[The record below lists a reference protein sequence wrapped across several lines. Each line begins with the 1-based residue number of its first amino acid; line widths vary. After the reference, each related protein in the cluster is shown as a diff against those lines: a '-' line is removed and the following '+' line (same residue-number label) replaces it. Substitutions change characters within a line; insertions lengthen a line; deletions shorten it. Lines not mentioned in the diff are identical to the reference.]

1 MDLKKKISRRQFI
14 GQANCAAVGTASL
27 LSSLLSLRLTAGA
40 ASASNFTDYKAL
52 VCLFLNGGND
62 SFNMLVPRQQNAYN
76 DYVDV
81 RGGLATVSNNGDYG
95 GGLALHEPD
104 PSGND
109 PLALLPITSS
119 LQDSPNGAGYSDFGI
134 HPDLP
139 YLKTLYDQGD
149 LAFVSNVGSLIEPT
163 SLVQYNDGS
172 KPKPEGLFSHP
183 DHQVHW
189 QTLVPQVRGPSPK
202 GWGGR
207 MAEVMSH
214 ANQQSNIA
222 MNISLSGANVLQ
234 SGTSTV
240 PYMTD
245 PGGVVELSNY
255 GEDTSLGQDPI
266 LSLAVDD
273 ILGHHYQSIY
283 SKTLAQANR
292 NSIETSIA
300 FKSALDSLSTPFDPS
315 ASFLNGKSQ
324 TYKRLNMVSK
334 IIEAGI
340 DQGPL
345 GLKMDRQIFFVERGG
360 WDHHNALLGPQSNLF
375 IELNDAIQIFWTAI
389 QSMGLQN
396 NVVLYTASDFGR
408 TLTSN
413 GSGSDHAWG
422 GNHFIISGN
431 NNNGNGNINGGEIY
445 GKYPDLALNNSS
457 TDLGRGRILPTTSV
471 DQYMAELAYWYGVPN
486 SEISTVI
493 PNINNFSSSFVSAN
507 SPLGILNS

>member
-40 ASASNFTDYKAL
+40 ASLGDSPDDYKAL

-62 SFNMLVPRQQNAYN
+62 SFNMLVPTQQDAYN

-81 RGGLATVSNNGDYG
+81 RGGLATVSNNGVYS

-134 HPDLP
+134 HPNLP

-292 NSIETSIA
+292 NSIETSIN
-300 FKSALDSLSTPFDPS
+300 FKSALDNLSTPFDPN

-334 IIEAGI
+334 IIEAGT
-340 DQGPL
+340 DQSPL

-389 QSMGLQN
+389 QAMGLQN

-422 GNHFIISGN
+422 GNHFIISGS
-431 NNNGNGNINGGEIY
+431 GNIKGGQIY

-471 DQYMAELAYWYGVPN
+471 DAYMAALANWYGVSS
-486 SEISTVI
+486 SEMSIVI
-493 PNINNFSSSFVSAN
+493 PNINNFNLDFINPTLN
-507 SPLGILNS
+507 SPLSIFRS

>member
-40 ASASNFTDYKAL
+40 ASASNLTDYKAL

-62 SFNMLVPRQQNAYN
+62 SFNMLIPRQQSAYN
-76 DYVDV
+76 EYEQV
-81 RGGLATVSNNGDYG
+81 RGGVG
-95 GGLALHEPD
+95 GSGLAISRANLHQ
-104 PSGND
+104 
-109 PLALLPITSS
+109 ITSS
-119 LQDSPNGAGYSDFGI
+119 LQNTSAGAGYSDFGI

-183 DHQVHW
+183 DHQIHW
-189 QTLVPQVRGPSPK
+189 QTLVPQVRGSAPK

-234 SGTSTV
+234 SGTTTV
-240 PYMTD
+240 PYITD
-245 PGGVVELSNY
+245 PGGVVELKNY
-255 GEDTSLGQDPI
+255 GQDPT
-266 LSLAVDD
+266 LQLAVDD
-273 ILGHHYQSIY
+273 ILGQHYQSIY
-283 SKTLAQANR
+283 SKTLAHANR
-292 NSIETSIA
+292 NSIDASVA

-315 ASFLNGKSQ
+315 VISGETQ
-324 TYKRLNMVSK
+324 TYKRLSMVSK
-334 IIEAGI
+334 IIEARTA
-340 DQGPL
+340 L
-345 GLKMDRQIFFVERGG
+345 SMNRQIFFVERGG
-360 WDHHNALLGPQSNLF
+360 WDHHNELLGPQSNLF
-375 IELNDAIQIFWTAI
+375 IELNEAIEIFWTAI
-389 QSMGLQN
+389 QTMGLQN

-422 GNHFIISGN
+422 GNHFIISGSA
-431 NNNGNGNINGGEIY
+431 NGGEIY

-493 PNINNFSSSFVSAN
+493 PNINNFSSSFVSPS

>member
-1 MDLKKKISRRQFI
+1 M
-14 GQANCAAVGTASL
+14 
-27 LSSLLSLRLTAGA
+27 TAGA

-62 SFNMLVPRQQNAYN
+62 SYNMLVPRQQNAYN
-76 DYVDV
+76 EYEQV
-81 RGGLATVSNNGDYG
+81 RGGVG
-95 GGLALHEPD
+95 GTGLAIPRANLHQ
-104 PSGND
+104 
-109 PLALLPITSS
+109 ITSS
-119 LQDSPNGAGYSDFGI
+119 LQNTSAGAGYSDFGI

-183 DHQVHW
+183 DHQIHW
-189 QTLVPQVRGPSPK
+189 QTLVPQVRGSAPK

-234 SGTSTV
+234 SGTTTV
-240 PYMTD
+240 PYITD
-245 PGGVVELSNY
+245 PGGVVELKNY
-255 GEDTSLGQDPI
+255 GQDPT
-266 LSLAVDD
+266 LQLAVDD
-273 ILGHHYQSIY
+273 ILGQHYQSIY
-283 SKTLAQANR
+283 SKTLAHANR
-292 NSIETSIA
+292 NSIDASVA

-315 ASFLNGKSQ
+315 IISGETQ
-324 TYKRLNMVSK
+324 TYKRLSMVSK
-334 IIEAGI
+334 IMEARTA
-340 DQGPL
+340 L
-345 GLKMDRQIFFVERGG
+345 SMNRQIFFVERGG
-360 WDHHNALLGPQSNLF
+360 WDHHNELLGPQSNLF
-375 IELNDAIQIFWTAI
+375 IELNEAIEIFWTAI

-422 GNHFIISGN
+422 GNHFIISGSA
-431 NNNGNGNINGGEIY
+431 NGGEIY
-445 GKYPDLALNNSS
+445 GEYPDLALNNSS

-493 PNINNFSSSFVSAN
+493 PNINNFSSSFYSPN

>member
-1 MDLKKKISRRQFI
+1 MDLKQKISRRQFI

-62 SFNMLVPRQQNAYN
+62 SFNMLVPRQQSAYN
-76 DYVDV
+76 EYKQV
-81 RGGLATVSNNGDYG
+81 RGGVG
-95 GGLALHEPD
+95 GSGLAIPRANLHQ
-104 PSGND
+104 
-109 PLALLPITSS
+109 ITSS
-119 LQDSPNGAGYSDFGI
+119 LQNTSAGAGYGDFGI

-139 YLKTLYDQGD
+139 YLKTLYNQGD

-172 KPKPEGLFSHP
+172 KPLPEGLFSHP
-183 DHQVHW
+183 DHQIHW
-189 QTLVPQVRGPSPK
+189 QTLVPQVRGTAPK

-214 ANQQSNIA
+214 ANQQSNIS

-234 SGTSTV
+234 SGTTTV
-240 PYMTD
+240 PYITD
-245 PGGVVELSNY
+245 PSGVVELSNY
-255 GEDTSLGQDPI
+255 GQDPT
-266 LSLAVDD
+266 LALAVDD
-273 ILGHHYQSIY
+273 ILGQHYQSIY

-292 NSIETSIA
+292 NSIDASVL
-300 FKSALDSLSTPFDPS
+300 FKSALDGLSTPFDPS
-315 ASFLNGKSQ
+315 AISNETQ
-324 TYKRLNMVSK
+324 TYKRLSMVSK
-334 IIEAGI
+334 IMEARTA
-340 DQGPL
+340 L
-345 GLKMDRQIFFVERGG
+345 SMNRQVFFVERGG
-360 WDHHNALLGPQSNLF
+360 WDHHNELLDPQSGLF
-375 IELNDAIQIFWTAI
+375 IELNEAIEIFWTAI

-422 GNHFIISGN
+422 GNHFIISGSSN
-431 NNNGNGNINGGEIY
+431 NIGGKLNGGEIY
-445 GKYPDLALNNSS
+445 GKYPDLALDNSS

-471 DQYMAELAYWYGVPN
+471 DAYMAELANWYGVPQ

-493 PNINNFSSSFVSAN
+493 PNINNFSFSNPN

>member
-40 ASASNFTDYKAL
+40 ASLGDSPDDYKAL

-62 SFNMLVPRQQNAYN
+62 SFNMLVPTQQDAYN

-134 HPDLP
+134 HPNLP
-139 YLKTLYDQGD
+139 YLKELYDQGD

-183 DHQVHW
+183 DHQIHW
-189 QTLVPQVRGPSPK
+189 QTLVPQVRGSAPK

-234 SGTSTV
+234 SGTTTV
-240 PYMTD
+240 PYITD
-245 PGGVVELSNY
+245 PGGVVELKNY
-255 GEDTSLGQDPI
+255 GQDPT
-266 LSLAVDD
+266 LQLAVDD
-273 ILGHHYQSIY
+273 ILGQHYQSIY
-283 SKTLAQANR
+283 SKTLAHANR
-292 NSIETSIA
+292 NSIDASVA

-315 ASFLNGKSQ
+315 VISGETQ
-324 TYKRLNMVSK
+324 TYKRLSMVSK
-334 IIEAGI
+334 IMEARTA
-340 DQGPL
+340 L
-345 GLKMDRQIFFVERGG
+345 SMNRQIFFVERGG
-360 WDHHNALLGPQSNLF
+360 WDHHNELLGPQSNLF
-375 IELNDAIQIFWTAI
+375 IELNEAIEIFWTAI

-422 GNHFIISGN
+422 GNHFIISGS
-431 NNNGNGNINGGEIY
+431 GNINGGQIY

-471 DQYMAELAYWYGVPN
+471 DAYMAALANWYGV
-486 SEISTVI
+486 STSDMSTVI
-493 PNINNFSSSFVSAN
+493 PNINNFNLDFINPTLN
-507 SPLGILNS
+507 SPLSIFSS

>member
-62 SFNMLVPRQQNAYN
+62 SFNMLVPRQQSAYN
-76 DYVDV
+76 EYEQV
-81 RGGLATVSNNGDYG
+81 RGGVG
-95 GGLALHEPD
+95 GTGLAIPRSDLHQ
-104 PSGND
+104 
-109 PLALLPITSS
+109 ITSS
-119 LQDSPNGAGYSDFGI
+119 FQNTPARAGYGDFGI

-172 KPKPEGLFSHP
+172 HPKPEGLFSHP
-183 DHQVHW
+183 DHQIHW
-189 QTLVPQVRGPSPK
+189 QTLVPQVRGSAPK

-214 ANQQSNIA
+214 ANQQSDIG

-234 SGTSTV
+234 SGITTV
-240 PYMTD
+240 PYITD

-255 GEDTSLGQDPI
+255 GQDPT
-266 LSLAVDD
+266 LALAVDD
-273 ILGHHYQSIY
+273 ILSQHYHGIY
-283 SKTLAQANR
+283 SKTLAGANR
-292 NSIETSIA
+292 KSIDASVA
-300 FKSALDSLSTPFDPS
+300 FKAALDSLSTPFDPS
-315 ASFLNGKSQ
+315 AISDETR
-324 TYKRLNMVSK
+324 TYKNLSMVSK
-334 IIEAGI
+334 IIEARTA
-340 DQGPL
+340 L
-345 GLKMDRQIFFVERGG
+345 SMNRQIFFVERGG
-360 WDHHNALLGPQSNLF
+360 WDHHNELLTPQSNLF
-375 IELNDAIQIFWTAI
+375 IELNEAIEIFWTAI

-422 GNHFIISGN
+422 GNHFIISGSA
-431 NNNGNGNINGGEIY
+431 NGGEIY
-445 GKYPDLALNNSS
+445 GEYPDLALDNSS

-471 DQYMAELAYWYGVPN
+471 DSYMAELAYWYGVPN

-493 PNINNFSSSFVSAN
+493 PNINNFSSSFVSPN

>member
-62 SFNMLVPRQQNAYN
+62 SYNMLVPRQQSAY
-76 DYVDV
+76 DEYAQV
-81 RGGLATVSNNGDYG
+81 RGGVG
-95 GGLALHEPD
+95 GTGLAIPRANLHQ
-104 PSGND
+104 
-109 PLALLPITSS
+109 ITSS
-119 LQDSPNGAGYSDFGI
+119 LQNTSAGAGYSDFGI

-183 DHQVHW
+183 DHQIHW
-189 QTLVPQVRGPSPK
+189 QTLVPQVRGSAPK

-234 SGTSTV
+234 SGTTTV
-240 PYMTD
+240 PYITD
-245 PGGVVELSNY
+245 PGGVVELKNY
-255 GEDTSLGQDPI
+255 GQDPT
-266 LSLAVDD
+266 LQLAVDD
-273 ILGHHYQSIY
+273 ILGQHYQSIY

-292 NSIETSIA
+292 NSIDASVA

-315 ASFLNGKSQ
+315 VISGETQ
-324 TYKRLNMVSK
+324 TYKRLSMVSK
-334 IIEAGI
+334 IMEARTA
-340 DQGPL
+340 L
-345 GLKMDRQIFFVERGG
+345 SMNRQIFFVERGG
-360 WDHHNALLGPQSNLF
+360 WDHHNELLGPQSNLF
-375 IELNDAIQIFWTAI
+375 IELNEAIEIFWTAI

-422 GNHFIISGN
+422 GNHFIISGS
-431 NNNGNGNINGGEIY
+431 GNINGGEIY
-445 GKYPDLALNNSS
+445 GKYPDLALDNSS

-471 DQYMAELAYWYGVPN
+471 DAYMAELANWYGVPQ
-486 SEISTVI
+486 SEMSTVI
-493 PNINNFSSSFVSAN
+493 PNINNFSFSNPN

>member
-62 SFNMLVPRQQNAYN
+62 SFNMLVPRQQSAYN
-76 DYVDV
+76 EYEQV
-81 RGGLATVSNNGDYG
+81 RGGVG
-95 GGLALHEPD
+95 GNGLAIPRSDLHQ
-104 PSGND
+104 
-109 PLALLPITSS
+109 ITSS
-119 LQDSPNGAGYSDFGI
+119 LQNTSAGAGYSDFGI

-183 DHQVHW
+183 DHQIHW
-189 QTLVPQVRGPSPK
+189 QTLVPQVRGSAPK

-222 MNISLSGANVLQ
+222 MNISLSGSNVLQ
-234 SGTSTV
+234 SGTTTV
-240 PYMTD
+240 PYITD

-255 GEDTSLGQDPI
+255 GQDPT
-266 LSLAVDD
+266 LALAVDD
-273 ILGHHYQSIY
+273 ILGRHYQSIY
-283 SKTLAQANR
+283 SKTLAHANR
-292 NSIETSIA
+292 NSIDASVA

-315 ASFLNGKSQ
+315 VISGETQ
-324 TYKRLNMVSK
+324 TYKRLSMVSK
-334 IIEAGI
+334 IMEARTA
-340 DQGPL
+340 L
-345 GLKMDRQIFFVERGG
+345 SMNRQIFFVERGG
-360 WDHHNALLGPQSNLF
+360 WDHHNELLTPQSNLF
-375 IELNDAIQIFWTAI
+375 IELNEAIEIFWTAI

-422 GNHFIISGN
+422 GNHFIISGSA
-431 NNNGNGNINGGEIY
+431 NGGEIY
-445 GKYPDLALNNSS
+445 GEYPDLALNNSS

-471 DQYMAELAYWYGVPN
+471 DSYMAELAYWYGVPN

-493 PNINNFSSSFVSAN
+493 PNINNFSSSFVSPN

>member
-40 ASASNFTDYKAL
+40 ASASKFTDYKAL

-62 SFNMLVPRQQNAYN
+62 SFNMLVPRQQSAYN
-76 DYVDV
+76 EYEQV
-81 RGGLATVSNNGDYG
+81 RGGVG
-95 GGLALHEPD
+95 GTGLAIPRADLHQ
-104 PSGND
+104 
-109 PLALLPITSS
+109 ITSS
-119 LQDSPNGAGYSDFGI
+119 LQNSPNGAGYSDFGI

-189 QTLVPQVRGPSPK
+189 QTLVPQVRGSAPK

-234 SGTSTV
+234 SGTTTV
-240 PYMTD
+240 PYITD
-245 PGGVVELSNY
+245 PRGVVELSNY
-255 GEDTSLGQDPI
+255 GQDPT
-266 LSLAVDD
+266 LALAVDD
-273 ILGHHYQSIY
+273 ILGQHYQSIY
-283 SKTLAQANR
+283 SKTLAHTNR
-292 NSIETSIA
+292 NSIDASVA

-315 ASFLNGKSQ
+315 VISDETQ
-324 TYKRLNMVSK
+324 TYKRLSMVSK
-334 IIEAGI
+334 IMEARTA
-340 DQGPL
+340 L
-345 GLKMDRQIFFVERGG
+345 SMNRQIFFVERGG
-360 WDHHNALLGPQSNLF
+360 WDHHNELLTPQSDLF
-375 IELNDAIQIFWTAI
+375 IELNEAIEIFWTAI

-422 GNHFIISGN
+422 GNHFIISGS
-431 NNNGNGNINGGEIY
+431 GNINGGEIY
-445 GKYPDLALNNSS
+445 GEYPDLALNNSS

-471 DQYMAELAYWYGVPN
+471 DSYMAELAYWYGVPN

-493 PNINNFSSSFVSAN
+493 PNINNFSSSFVSPN

>member
-62 SFNMLVPRQQNAYN
+62 SFNMLVPRQQSAYSE
-76 DYVDV
+76 YEQV
-81 RGGLATVSNNGDYG
+81 RGGVG
-95 GGLALHEPD
+95 GTGLAIPRSDLHQ
-104 PSGND
+104 
-109 PLALLPITSS
+109 ITSS
-119 LQDSPNGAGYSDFGI
+119 LQNTSAGAGYSDFGI

-183 DHQVHW
+183 DHQIHW
-189 QTLVPQVRGPSPK
+189 QTLVPQVRGSAPK

-234 SGTSTV
+234 SGTTTV
-240 PYMTD
+240 PYITD
-245 PGGVVELSNY
+245 PRGVVELSNY
-255 GEDTSLGQDPI
+255 GQDPT
-266 LSLAVDD
+266 LALAVDD
-273 ILGHHYQSIY
+273 ILGQHYQSIY
-283 SKTLAQANR
+283 SKTLAHTNR
-292 NSIETSIA
+292 NSIDASVA
-300 FKSALDSLSTPFDPS
+300 FKSALDSLNTPFDPS
-315 ASFLNGKSQ
+315 VISGETQ
-324 TYKRLNMVSK
+324 TYQRLSMVSK
-334 IIEAGI
+334 IMEARAA
-340 DQGPL
+340 L
-345 GLKMDRQIFFVERGG
+345 SMNRQIFFVERSG
-360 WDHHNALLGPQSNLF
+360 WDHHNELLTPQSDLF
-375 IELNDAIQIFWTAI
+375 IELNEAIEIFWTAI
-389 QSMGLQN
+389 KSMGLQN

-422 GNHFIISGN
+422 GNHFIISGS
-431 NNNGNGNINGGEIY
+431 GNINGGEIY
-445 GKYPDLALNNSS
+445 GEYPDLALNNSS

-471 DQYMAELAYWYGVPN
+471 DSYMAELAYWYGVPN
-486 SEISTVI
+486 SEIITVI
-493 PNINNFSSSFVSAN
+493 PNINNFSSSFVSPS

>member
-40 ASASNFTDYKAL
+40 ASASNLTDYKAL

-62 SFNMLVPRQQNAYN
+62 SFNMLIPRQQSAYN
-76 DYVDV
+76 EYEQV
-81 RGGLATVSNNGDYG
+81 RGGVG
-95 GGLALHEPD
+95 GSGLAIPRANLHQ
-104 PSGND
+104 
-109 PLALLPITSS
+109 ITSS
-119 LQDSPNGAGYSDFGI
+119 LQNTSAGAGYSDFGI

-149 LAFVSNVGSLIEPT
+149 LVFVSNVGSLIEPT

-183 DHQVHW
+183 DHQIHW
-189 QTLVPQVRGPSPK
+189 QTLVPQVRGSAPK

-234 SGTSTV
+234 SGTTTV
-240 PYMTD
+240 PYITD
-245 PGGVVELSNY
+245 PGGVVELKNY
-255 GEDTSLGQDPI
+255 GQDPT
-266 LSLAVDD
+266 LQLAVDD
-273 ILGHHYQSIY
+273 ILGQHYQSIY
-283 SKTLAQANR
+283 SKTLAHANR
-292 NSIETSIA
+292 NSIDASVA

-315 ASFLNGKSQ
+315 VISGETQ
-324 TYKRLNMVSK
+324 TYKRLSMVSK
-334 IIEAGI
+334 IIEARTA
-340 DQGPL
+340 L
-345 GLKMDRQIFFVERGG
+345 SMNRQIFFVERGG
-360 WDHHNALLGPQSNLF
+360 WDHHNELLGPQSNLF
-375 IELNDAIQIFWTAI
+375 IELNEAIEIFWTAI

-422 GNHFIISGN
+422 GNHFIISGSA
-431 NNNGNGNINGGEIY
+431 NGGEIY

-493 PNINNFSSSFVSAN
+493 PNINNFSSSFVSPS

>member
-1 MDLKKKISRRQFI
+1 MDLKQKISRRQFI

-40 ASASNFTDYKAL
+40 ASATTFTDYKAL

-62 SFNMLVPRQQNAYN
+62 SFNMLVPRQQSAYN
-76 DYVDV
+76 DYEQV
-81 RGGLATVSNNGDYG
+81 RGGVG
-95 GGLALHEPD
+95 GTGLAIPRANLHQ
-104 PSGND
+104 
-109 PLALLPITSS
+109 ITSA
-119 LQDSPNGAGYSDFGI
+119 LQNTSAGAGYGDFGI

-172 KPKPEGLFSHP
+172 KPLPEGLFSHP

-189 QTLVPQVRGPSPK
+189 QTLVPQVRGSAPK

-214 ANQQSNIA
+214 ANQQSNIS

-234 SGTSTV
+234 SGNTTV
-240 PYMTD
+240 PYIAD
-245 PGGVVELSNY
+245 PGGVVELKNY
-255 GEDTSLGQDPI
+255 GQDPT
-266 LSLAVDD
+266 LQLAVDD
-273 ILGHHYQSIY
+273 ILGQHYQSIY

-292 NSIETSIA
+292 NSIDASVL
-300 FKSALDSLSTPFDPS
+300 FKSALDSLSIPFDPS
-315 ASFLNGKSQ
+315 AIVDNSE
-324 TYKRLNMVSK
+324 TYQRLSMVSK
-334 IIEAGI
+334 IMEARTA
-340 DQGPL
+340 L
-345 GLKMDRQIFFVERGG
+345 SMNRQIFFVERGG
-360 WDHHNALLGPQSNLF
+360 WDHHNELLDPQSGLF
-375 IELNDAIQIFWTAI
+375 IELNEAIEIFWTAI

-431 NNNGNGNINGGEIY
+431 GNINGGEIY
-445 GKYPDLALNNSS
+445 GKYPDLALDNSS

-471 DQYMAELAYWYGVPN
+471 DAYMAELANWYGVPQ
-486 SEISTVI
+486 SEMSTVI
-493 PNINNFSSSFVSAN
+493 PNINNFSFSNPN

>member
-1 MDLKKKISRRQFI
+1 MDLKQKISRRQFI

-40 ASASNFTDYKAL
+40 ASATNFTDYKAL

-62 SFNMLVPRQQNAYN
+62 SFNMLIPRQQSAYN
-76 DYVDV
+76 EYEQV
-81 RGGLATVSNNGDYG
+81 RGGVG
-95 GGLALHEPD
+95 GTGLAIPRANLHQ
-104 PSGND
+104 
-109 PLALLPITSS
+109 ITSS
-119 LQDSPNGAGYSDFGI
+119 LQNTSAGAGYSDFGI

-172 KPKPEGLFSHP
+172 KPLPEGLFSHP

-189 QTLVPQVRGPSPK
+189 QTLVPQVRGSAPK

-214 ANQQSNIA
+214 ANQQSNIS

-234 SGTSTV
+234 SGNTTV
-240 PYMTD
+240 PYIAD
-245 PGGVVELSNY
+245 PGGVVELKNY
-255 GEDTSLGQDPI
+255 GQDPT
-266 LSLAVDD
+266 LQLAVDD

-283 SKTLAQANR
+283 SKTLAEANR
-292 NSIETSIA
+292 NSIDASIL
-300 FKSALDSLSTPFDPS
+300 FKSALDGLSTPFNPS
-315 ASFLNGKSQ
+315 AIEDNTQ
-324 TYKRLNMVSK
+324 TYQRLSMVSK
-334 IIEAGI
+334 IIEARTA
-340 DQGPL
+340 L
-345 GLKMDRQIFFVERGG
+345 SMNRQIFFVERGG
-360 WDHHNALLGPQSNLF
+360 WDHHNELLDPQSGLF
-375 IELNDAIQIFWTAI
+375 IELNEAIEIFWTAI

-422 GNHFIISGN
+422 GNHFIISGS
-431 NNNGNGNINGGEIY
+431 GNINGGEIY
-445 GKYPDLALNNSS
+445 GKYPDLALDNSS

-471 DQYMAELAYWYGVPN
+471 DAYMAELANWYGVPQ
-486 SEISTVI
+486 SEMSTII
-493 PNINNFSSSFVSAN
+493 PNINNFSFSNPN